1 MHFFFLQ
8 TIKNLECNFKDT
20 FVIKIL
26 KVLIQLHH
34 SSKRVLVLKHF
45 FIYIFVDNLA
55 KLAMLNIGRSCQ
67 YLEFQVG

>member
-1 MHFFFLQ
+1 M
-8 TIKNLECNFKDT
+8 DT

-26 KVLIQLHH
+26 QVLIQLHH
-34 SSKRVLVLKHF
+34 SSKSKRVLVLKHF